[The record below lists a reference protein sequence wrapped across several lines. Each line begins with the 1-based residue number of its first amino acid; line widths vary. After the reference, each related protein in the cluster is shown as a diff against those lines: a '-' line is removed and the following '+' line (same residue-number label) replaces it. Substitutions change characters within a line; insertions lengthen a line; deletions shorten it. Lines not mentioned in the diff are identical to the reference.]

1 MKGLTHVFFGMGLVS
16 ILLGIFK
23 IHPLMWG
30 FGILIISPIFSRLP
44 DQDQKISRLT
54 FNQIVPHRGKTTH
67 NLLFCLPLLFL
78 FAFFSW
84 GFLGQLLIM
93 LIGSIFGALF
103 AHAFVDAFNYGG
115 VWIGFFHL
123 KIGSLKWDSF
133 LGNLTFRLL
142 GVLMVILS
150 IFLIF

>member
-1 MKGLTHVFFGMGLVS
+1 MKGLTHVFFGMGFVS
-16 ILLGIFK
+16 ILFGIFK

-30 FGILIISPIFSRLP
+30 FGIFIISPIFSRLP

-78 FAFFSW
+78 IIFFSW

-93 LIGSIFGALF
+93 LIGS
-103 AHAFVDAFNYGG
+103 
-115 VWIGFFHL
+115 
-123 KIGSLKWDSF
+123 
-133 LGNLTFRLL
+133 
-142 GVLMVILS
+142 
-150 IFLIF
+150 